1 MRVRAF
7 CAKGNRE
14 IGPMGMV
21 HQLACAS
28 LAAAFSLA
36 MLVTAH
42 LFMEYR
48 SSHDQAAPIA
58 RSIQYP
64 I

>member
-1 MRVRAF
+1 
-7 CAKGNRE
+7 
-14 IGPMGMV
+14 MGML
-21 HQLACAS
+21 HQVACAS
-28 LAAAFSLA
+28 LTAAFSLA

-48 SSHDQAAPIA
+48 SSHEQTAPVT

>member
-1 MRVRAF
+1 
-7 CAKGNRE
+7 
-14 IGPMGMV
+14 MGML
-21 HQLACAS
+21 HQVACAS

-48 SSHDQAAPIA
+48 SSHDQQAPIM
-58 RSIQYP
+58 RSLQYP
-64 I
+64 L

>member
-1 MRVRAF
+1 MRTTRKIWALVA
-7 CAKGNRE
+7 GVS
-14 IGPMGMV
+14 G
-21 HQLACAS
+21 
-28 LAAAFSLA
+28 LA

>member
-1 MRVRAF
+1 
-7 CAKGNRE
+7 
-14 IGPMGMV
+14 MGML
-21 HQLACAS
+21 HQVACAS
-28 LAAAFSLA
+28 LTAAFSLA

-48 SSHDQAAPIA
+48 SSHNQTAPIV
-58 RSIQYP
+58 RSILYP

>member
-1 MRVRAF
+1 
-7 CAKGNRE
+7 
-14 IGPMGMV
+14 MGMV
-21 HQLACAS
+21 HQVACAS

-48 SSHDQAAPIA
+48 SSHDQPAPIA